1 MPITLNHSNIG
12 VQYSTGSN
20 YIIETVKSDLYRRNE
35 NYDNIVRDNL
45 QTAPV
50 IPTTYVD
57 SSGNVYAVESYTY
70 SGSANTA
77 DYTRVFPKN
86 TTGDILVIG
95 GGGGGGKRHGGGGG
109 AGTLMY
115 HKNIILNGTYNIK
128 VGKGGAGHSSTITT
142 TTSTALD
149 GNFSQFVK
157 SDGTQNY
164 YAVGGGRG
172 TGSLGPPNPA
182 PHVYARTNGG
192 QGYLYDSNLTLSP
205 DNIFNGVPIVVS
217 NKQYVNTLPLPE
229 GCRGNIGG
237 IQINDAKGGGGGG
250 AGGAGMN
257 HGEESTLDD
266 GYGGL
271 GLAIDITGKSVVYA
285 GGGNGTA
292 WQSTL
297 SQVFNPLY
305 PTIES
310 RGGGGFGSETG
321 IPQNGLDGTGGGGG
335 AQGNDTEGNPS
346 GAGGSGIVIIRYLLG
361 TIPANN
367 LLTTAPTI
375 TTPVTFTETIRIF
388 THSGGAETQTTH
400 SITIQQNTICDIL
413 IVGGGGAGGM
423 QIGAGGGGGAVL
435 YATNVEIL
443 AGTYTVKVGKG
454 AIPGEL
460 SGSSTE
466 AFGAI
471 LLGGGSAVNAT
482 WPTNNAAGGYSGG
495 SGGGGRGVQYPG
507 FTGGLG
513 GTVGTSTKGTILN
526 SATLYNGNVGGNGQ
540 PQINGV
546 SCGGGGGAGGVGGFG
561 WDGKS
566 GGNGGIGVAINITG
580 TEYYWG
586 AGGGGGSHEGSP
598 SNGGKGGGGAG
609 SSRISSNNTW
619 PVGIA
624 GDSGYGVASGK
635 HAGNGTG
642 SGGGGVNI
650 NDNVGGNGG
659 SGIVIIKF
667 KSPTGPIPEGIT
679 HKRLNFY
686 YSPNYPFIQADN
698 TNLKAWYKFDGNY
711 MDSSPSGFNLT
722 NSGATIVDG
731 LIVQSVSA
739 DASDF
744 LETSGI
750 NLNGKT
756 YSISFWAK
764 FNTIPVSD
772 VFFWTQSSANAAGST
787 VVLQYQQ
794 GNNVLRFSHY
804 GSGNDMDT
812 TGYNISSMVGTSW
825 HHYVVTYNSTNRGAE
840 IWLDRVKLNTNI
852 STLTNAF
859 TGGGNFTIGKWVTN
873 PNIFNGL
880 MEDFRYYDKIL
891 TSTEISQLYSIP
903 TTNTYTVNFP
913 VPTIAD
919 INNNS
924 NIVLRGAYD
933 IALSTSNYVIIPK
946 TGQYIPNPTTFTN
959 YSIERIYPPIRN
971 FTAATTTVSGQSYG
985 NGTYV
990 VSYSSSQYAG
1000 LEPWTCFNTSKIDGG
1015 HWGENRYTSGV
1026 FNNTSFIVQGYLGDW
1041 IKIQLP
1047 VAIKLT
1053 KFGFLMRYIIA
1064 GAPKDFKIYG
1074 SNDNITWV
1082 ELVNKTD
1089 TVYNAS
1095 NMYEQ
1100 TTPEITNTYIY
1111 YGLVVNKLFST
1122 SGVTLYFDEWYIYGQ
1137 ELFPSPLSIRYNIL
1151 NPILDP
1157 AGAQWTYNT
1166 SNTNVYHMGRV
1177 GIGTTSPEYQLDVS
1191 GTLNAKAYYFNGVQI
1206 GRLSE
1211 GMVANVQHL
1220 TYTHMEVKNNTGWDA
1235 INDDLTTG
1243 FVISITPK
1251 SNLSKILVNLIAHIG
1266 LTTTNDARWWG
1277 IKLYRKIGTAAWAE
1291 VTGSNGTET
1300 GSAATTAGTPVW
1312 ISHNMGTTTAW
1323 YAYQIINLTGTYLDS
1338 PNTTSTVYYTAYWNQ
1353 RMGDN
1358 PSRTGELW
1366 LNRAAN
1372 QDDPYRPAPSSSWTV
1387 KEIW

>member
-20 YIIETVKSDLYRRNE
+20 YIIETVKSDLYRKNE
-35 NYDNIVRDNL
+35 NYDSIVRDNL

-70 SGSANTA
+70 SGTANTA
-77 DYTRVFPKN
+77 DFARVFPKN
-86 TTGDILVIG
+86 TTSDILVIG

-172 TGSLGPPNPA
+172 TGSLGPPGNPA
-182 PHVYARTNGG
+182 PYVYANTNGG
-192 QGYLYDSNLTLSP
+192 QGYLYDSNLTLSSG
-205 DNIFNGVPIVVS
+205 NIFNGVPVAVS
-217 NKQYVNTLPLPE
+217 NKEYVNTLPLPE

-237 IQINDAKGGGGGG
+237 TQINNYKGGGGGG

-375 TTPVTFTETIRIF
+375 TTPVTFTETIRTF
-388 THSGGAETQTTH
+388 THSEGAETQTTH
-400 SITIQQNTICDIL
+400 SIIIQQNTICDIL

-423 QIGAGGGGGAVL
+423 QIGGGGGGGAVL

-471 LLGGGSAVNAT
+471 ILGGGSAVNAT

-667 KSPTGPIPEGIT
+667 KSLAGPILEGIT
-679 HKRLNFY
+679 HKRLNFAY
-686 YSPNYPFIQADN
+686 TPNYPFIQADN
-698 TNLKAWYKFDGNY
+698 TNLKAWYKFDDNFN
-711 MDSSPSGFNLT
+711 DSSGNGANLT

-731 LIVQSVSA
+731 LIVKSVST
-739 DASDF
+739 DSNDF

-764 FNTIPVSD
+764 FNTTPSTNIPL
-772 VFFWTQSSANAAGST
+772 FTQGITDST
-787 VVLQYQQ
+787 STRLIFLYES
-794 GNNVLRFSHY
+794 GNKLRFSHY

-825 HHYVVTYNSTNRGAE
+825 HHYVITYNNTNRGAE
-840 IWLDRVKLNTNI
+840 IWFDGVKLNTNV
-852 STLTNAF
+852 STLTNTF
-859 TGGGNFTIGKWVTN
+859 TGSGSFTIARWQGTT
-873 PNIFNGL
+873 FNGL

-903 TTNTYTVNFP
+903 ITNTYTVNFP
-913 VPTIAD
+913 VPTLAD

-933 IALSTSNYVIIPK
+933 IALSTSNALIIPK
-946 TGQYIPNPTTFTN
+946 EGQHIHNP
-959 YSIERIYPPIRN
+959 SVLIRDSSERIYPPIRN

-985 NGTYV
+985 NGTYI
-990 VSYSSSQYAG
+990 VSASTFY
-1000 LEPWTCFNTSKIDGG
+1000 D
-1015 HWGENRYTSGV
+1015 TSGNTDFTI
-1026 FNNTSFIVQGYLGDW
+1026 FNGTNSGWTQVSPKYDGSPAGTYTGLLSLGGFTGEW
-1041 IKIQLP
+1041 IKVQLP
-1047 VAIKLT
+1047 VSIKLT
-1053 KFGFLMRYIIA
+1053 RYIIEA
-1064 GAPKDFKIYG
+1064 NATGGVNRAPSIYKIFG
-1074 SNDNITWV
+1074 SNNNIDWEQV
-1082 ELVNKTD
+1082 VYKSVPLVSADYISSKYEEK
-1089 TVYNAS
+1089 VSS
-1095 NMYEQ
+1095 N
-1100 TTPEITNTYIY
+1100 NY
-1111 YGLVVNKLFST
+1111 YRFFALVIGKNIGLDGWLSI
-1122 SGVTLYFDEWYIYGQ
+1122 GEWYIYGQ
-1137 ELFPSPLSIRYNIL
+1137 EFSNNSLSIRYNIL

-1157 AGAQWTYNT
+1157 IGAQWTYSS
-1166 SNTNVYHMGRV
+1166 SNTNVYHMGSV
-1177 GIGTTSPEYQLDVS
+1177 GIGTTSPEYQLDVRGAIYS
-1191 GTLNAKAYYFNGVQI
+1191 SI
-1206 GRLSE
+1206 G
-1211 GMVANVQHL
+1211 G
-1220 TYTHMEVKNNTGWDA
+1220 YTQT
-1235 INDDLTTG
+1235 
-1243 FVISITPK
+1243 
-1251 SNLSKILVNLIAHIG
+1251 G
-1266 LTTTNDARWWG
+1266 LTTWSITSDRRIKENITRASYDICLENVKNIELYNFNFKNNCVNTNDKHQLGFIAQ
-1277 IKLYRKIGTAAWAE
+1277 E
-1291 VTGSNGTET
+1291 VQQVYPKAVEVGKMILNTNE
-1300 GSAATTAGTPVW
+1300 A
-1312 ISHNMGTTTAW
+1312 ISD
-1323 YAYQIINLTGTYLDS
+1323 ILTL
-1338 PNTTSTVYYTAYWNQ
+1338 NTTQIDYTLYGAVKNLIEKIEDI
-1353 RMGDN
+1353 DN
-1358 PSRTGELW
+1358 DLESIEKL
-1366 LNRAAN
+1366 
-1372 QDDPYRPAPSSSWTV
+1372 
-1387 KEIW
+1387 I